1 MNTLTISTRDAVTG
15 PVLEVSGDLDY
26 VNAGELRELLPTI
39 TLRPGQ
45 RLVVDL
51 GALEFCDS
59 SGITALIA
67 AHHHAQSAGGQLVL
81 AAVPANTL
89 RVLSIVGLD
98 QILTIHPDGEAATRL
113 QPAPANRPPV

>member
-1 MNTLTISTRDAVTG
+1 MNALTISTRDAVTG

-39 TLRPGQ
+39 TLGPGQ

-67 AHHHAQSAGGQLVL
+67 AHHHAQFAGGQLVL

-98 QILTIHPDGEAATRL
+98 QILTIHPDSEAATRV
-113 QPAPANRPPV
+113 QPAPANRPPA